1 MELVLHVIGGLAI
14 FILGMKMMSDGLNTV
29 AGEKMRTILG
39 LFSSNKYVAILTG
52 ATVTAV
58 IQSSGAT
65 TVMIIGFVNAGL
77 LSLVQAI
84 GIIFGANIGTTITAQ
99 LVAFDI
105 SWIIM
110 PAITIGLIVSFIPK
124 PAIRNWSETIIGL
137 GFLFFG
143 MQIMADDLK
152 TLSDHPAFMS
162 VFQTFQCMPTES
174 GYIPF
179 FALLGAMGVGLLVT
193 VLMQSSSACSGV
205 IVALGASGLID
216 IYTATALIFGS
227 NIGSTVTAQLAAIP
241 ANRVAKQAA
250 MAHTLFNLLGV
261 LIIVATFYIPISGD
275 PIFFKIVR
283 MSCKAGDIPRE
294 IANAHTIFNVCATI
308 ILIPFIPLLARICE
322 KIVPVRE
329 EKVKYQRLEPHFL
342 NAPSIAL
349 AQTAGALRKM
359 LKKSWKMVDCTLK
372 MYNQNDDRN
381 KNMVA
386 QLEERENDVD
396 IRQKDITE
404 YLAKL
409 MQKNLTQ
416 NEAEQIPVLLHC
428 TNDAERIGDLT
439 FVIHSVMERMLKN
452 KYSFSPEAENEFNQ
466 ICKKLNALA
475 EFSISL
481 LEKKTPDAQKI
492 SDMFRSDIVDTLSR
506 LETEH
511 MERIKNGKCRPEVG
525 ILYLEM
531 LEAMRKIS
539 KNLFNIVERASNFYD
554 KIPKVDSA
562 KVKTATKP
570 VA

>member
-1 MELVLHVIGGLAI
+1 MELILNVIGGLAI

-58 IQSSGAT
+58 IQSSSAT
-65 TVMIIGFVNAGL
+65 TVMVIGFVNAGL

-110 PAITIGLIVSFIPK
+110 PAITLGLVVSFIPK

-143 MQIMADDLK
+143 MQIMSNDLK
-152 TLSDHPAFMS
+152 SLSDNPSFMA
-162 VFQTFQCMPTES
+162 VFQTFQCMPEN
-174 GYIPF
+174 GHIPF
-179 FALLGAMGVGLLVT
+179 FSLIGAIGIGLVATLII
-193 VLMQSSSACSGV
+193 QSSSACSGIV
-205 IVALGASGLID
+205 VALGASGLID
-216 IYTATALIFGS
+216 IYTATAIVFGS
-227 NIGSTVTAQLAAIP
+227 NIGSTVTAQIAAIP

-250 MAHTLFNLLGV
+250 MGHTLFNVVGV
-261 LIIVATFYIPISGD
+261 CAVVASLYIPVSGD
-275 PIFFKIVR
+275 PIFFKIVK
-283 MSCKAGDIPRE
+283 MSCKAGDVPRE
-294 IANAHTIFNVCATI
+294 IANAHTIFNVCTTL

-381 KNMVA
+381 KSMVA

-452 KYSFSPEAENEFNQ
+452 KYSFSAEAENEFNQ
-466 ICKKLNALA
+466 ICQKLNALA

-481 LEKKTPDAQKI
+481 LERKTPDAQKI

-525 ILYLEM
+525 ILYLEL

-562 KVKTATKP
+562 KVKPAAKP

>member
-1 MELVLHVIGGLAI
+1 MELILNVIGGLAI

-58 IQSSGAT
+58 IQSSSAT
-65 TVMIIGFVNAGL
+65 TVMVIGFVNAGL

-110 PAITIGLIVSFIPK
+110 PAITLGLVVSFIPK

-143 MQIMADDLK
+143 MQIMSNDLK
-152 TLSDHPAFMS
+152 SLSDNPSFMA
-162 VFQTFQCMPTES
+162 VFQTFQCMPEN
-174 GYIPF
+174 GHIPF
-179 FALLGAMGVGLLVT
+179 FSLIGAIGIGLVATLII
-193 VLMQSSSACSGV
+193 QSSSACSGIV
-205 IVALGASGLID
+205 VALGASGLID
-216 IYTATALIFGS
+216 IYTATAIVFGS
-227 NIGSTVTAQLAAIP
+227 NIGSTVTAQIAAIP

-250 MAHTLFNLLGV
+250 MAHTLFNVVGV
-261 LIIVATFYIPISGD
+261 CAVVASLYIPVSGD
-275 PIFFKIVR
+275 PIFFKIVK
-283 MSCKAGDIPRE
+283 MSCKAGDVPRE
-294 IANAHTIFNVCATI
+294 IANAHTIFNVCTTI

-381 KNMVA
+381 KSMVA

-452 KYSFSPEAENEFNQ
+452 KYSFSAEAENEFNQ
-466 ICKKLNALA
+466 ICQKLNALA

-525 ILYLEM
+525 ILYLEL

-562 KVKTATKP
+562 KVKPAAKP